1 MTTDSPIIRISPHE
15 LHVNDPD
22 FYDVLFTGA
31 HTRRDKPPTW
41 SHAYGNVDSVFGTIS
56 HDKHRVRRNAV
67 APFFSSRSLRK
78 LEPMIQENI
87 SRLISVFRRYQTTG
101 EVVPMKHAFGAL
113 TSDIVSEYCFG
124 GSENYIEAPG
134 FNAMVNEVMDTLVDL
149 THITVQAQWVPK
161 LINGLPDWLV
171 ESLMGPG
178 MAKFNDMKRVSS
190 SYVNTSFTI
199 ANPNIALRC
208 EDPTVYELLRRIP
221 RC

>member
-41 SHAYGNVDSVFGTIS
+41 SQAYGNINSVFGTIS

-67 APFFSSRSLRK
+67 APFFSSTSLRK

-87 SRLISVFRRYQTTG
+87 SRLISVFRQYQTTG
-101 EVVPMKHAFGAL
+101 EVVPIKHAFSAL

-124 GSENYIEAPG
+124 GSENYIKAPG
-134 FNAMVNEVMDTLVDL
+134 FNAVVNDVMDSLVVL
-149 THITVQAQWVPK
+149 THITVQAQWVPRV
-161 LINGLPDWLV
+161 LNSLPDWLV
-171 ESLMGPG
+171 ETLMGPG
-178 MAKFNDMKRVSS
+178 MAKFNDLKRVSYP
-190 SYVNTSFTI
+190 YVLTDFMT
-199 ANPNIALRC
+199 ANPNKALC
-208 EDPTVYELLRRIP
+208 
-221 RC
+221 